1 LPSGL
6 TSAEARRRLEKF
18 GPNAMPD
25 TSMHPLRMALE
36 KFWAPVP
43 WMLEAAI
50 LLELGLGKYVEA
62 GIIAGLLAFNAA
74 LGLFQESR
82 AQATLAAL
90 KSRLALNA
98 SVRRDGAWKT
108 MPAAELVP
116 GDVVKLSLGGV
127 VAADVHITGGEVLLD
142 QSMLTGES
150 VPVEAGA
157 GVQTFAGALVR
168 RGEAVAEV
176 TATGARTK
184 FGRTAELVRTAHVVS
199 SQQKAVLRVVRNLAM
214 FNGVVIV
221 MLVAYAYFLK
231 MPLGEIIPLVLT
243 AVLASIPVALPATFT
258 LAAALGARSLAKLGV
273 LPTRLSAVDEAGTTD
288 VLCVDKTGTLT
299 QNALTVTS
307 VHAMPG
313 FDEPHVLALA
323 ALASSD
329 GGRDPVDGAIRAA
342 ASHKAISDAP
352 KLVKFAPFDPAKKM
366 SEATATDST
375 GGPQRIVKGAFGAVI
390 GLAQPSPAAAA
401 AAKELEGKG
410 FRVLAVAVGPPKEM
424 KLAGL
429 IALSDPPR
437 ADSAKLVTELHG
449 LGVRTVMVTGDA
461 PATAAIV
468 AHAVGLDG
476 EVSPP
481 GPIPDSVRPE
491 QFAVFAGVLPED
503 KYKLVKAFQKGGDIV
518 GMCGDGA
525 NDAPALRQAQIGIAV
540 STATDVAKSA
550 AGMVLTEAGLA
561 GIVAAVKEGRI
572 TFQRIL
578 TYTLNSIIK
587 KIVTVLFLI
596 VGLIMTGHAILTPM
610 LMVIVM
616 ITGDF
621 LSMSLTTDKV
631 RPSPMPNSWRIGSL
645 TAAGVIL
652 GICLLAFCSGVLAVG
667 RFGMNLGTE
676 TLRTLAFL
684 VLVFG
689 SQATLYAIRQ
699 RRRLWGIRP
708 SLWLAASSVADI
720 AIASTLAVG
729 GIAMA
734 RLPPLLVAGTL
745 AAAVAFAF
753 VLDFVKVPVFELLG
767 ITRRRHSPPLT
778 HETQGGEKTEGIP
791 TAEPGAEQG
800 KASDTKP
807 EEKGA
812 PEPEAK
818 AKPEAKAEPP
828 SQTKTDV
835 ATLLN
840 TSLGDLLVAGLV
852 KDPEDAGRIIAAA
865 ITNAQ
870 VNTAVA
876 KGPKAD
882 TEATVEPEPD
892 AKAQPDSKTEPKPDA
907 EANTLPD
914 SSPKSAE

>member
-1 LPSGL
+1 MATTDPPSGL
-6 TSAEARRRLEKF
+6 TSDEARRRLDKF

-50 LLELGLGKYVEA
+50 VLELALGKYVEA
-62 GIIAGLLAFNAA
+62 AIIAGLLVFNAA

-90 KSRLALNA
+90 KSRLALSA
-98 SVRRDGAWKT
+98 SARRDGAWKT
-108 MPAAELVP
+108 IPAAALVP

-127 VAADVHITGGEVLLD
+127 VAADVHLTGGEVLLD

-150 VPVEAGA
+150 VPIEAGA
-157 GVQTFAGALVR
+157 GVQTYAGALVR

-176 TATGARTK
+176 TATGANTK
-184 FGRTAELVRTAHVVS
+184 FGRTAELVRTAHVES
-199 SQQKAVLRVVRNLAM
+199 SQQKAVLRVVRNLAA

-221 MLVAYAYFLK
+221 FLVAYAYVLK
-231 MPLGEIIPLVLT
+231 MPLAEIVPLVLT

-258 LAAALGARSLAKLGV
+258 LAAALGARALAKLNV

-288 VLCVDKTGTLT
+288 VLCADKTGTLT

-307 VHAMPG
+307 IQPMPG
-313 FDEPHVLALA
+313 CDEAHVLALA

-329 GGRDPVDGAIRAA
+329 GGQDPVDGAIRAA
-342 ASHKAISDAP
+342 AARKTVSDAP
-352 KLVKFAPFDPAKKM
+352 KLINFAPFDPAQKM

-375 GGPQRIVKGAFGAVI
+375 GATQRIVKGAFAAVV
-390 GLAQPSPAAAA
+390 GLAQPSPTAAAA
-401 AAKELEGKG
+401 AAALEGQG
-410 FRVLAVAVGPPKEM
+410 FRVLAVAAGPPAAL

-437 ADSAKLVTELHG
+437 ADSAALVRELKG

-468 AHAVGLDG
+468 ARAVGLEG
-476 EVSPP
+476 AVCPP

-491 QFAVFAGVLPED
+491 HYAVFAGVLPED
-503 KYKLVKAFQKGGDIV
+503 KYKLVKAFQKSGHTV

-550 AGMVLTEAGLA
+550 AGMVLTVPGLA

-587 KIVTVLFLI
+587 KIVTVLFLV
-596 VGLIMTGHAILTPM
+596 VGLIMTGHAILTPL
-610 LMVIVM
+610 LMVLVM

-621 LSMSLTTDKV
+621 LSMSLATDKV
-631 RPSPMPNSWRIGSL
+631 RPSPMPNAWRIGNL
-645 TAAGVIL
+645 TIAGIVM
-652 GICLLAFCSGVLAVG
+652 GICLLAFCTGILAVG
-667 RFGMNLGTE
+667 KFGVNLGTE
-676 TLRTLAFL
+676 ALRTLAFI

-699 RRRLWGIRP
+699 RRHLWGLRP
-708 SLWLAASSVADI
+708 SLWLIVSSIADI

-734 RLPPLLVAGTL
+734 PLPAVLVGGTI
-745 AAAVAFAF
+745 AAAAAFA
-753 VLDFVKVPVFELLG
+753 VVVDFVKVPVFARLG
-767 ITRRRHSPPLT
+767 IT
-778 HETQGGEKTEGIP
+778 
-791 TAEPGAEQG
+791 
-800 KASDTKP
+800 
-807 EEKGA
+807 
-812 PEPEAK
+812 
-818 AKPEAKAEPP
+818 
-828 SQTKTDV
+828 
-835 ATLLN
+835 
-840 TSLGDLLVAGLV
+840 
-852 KDPEDAGRIIAAA
+852 
-865 ITNAQ
+865 
-870 VNTAVA
+870 
-876 KGPKAD
+876 
-882 TEATVEPEPD
+882 
-892 AKAQPDSKTEPKPDA
+892 
-907 EANTLPD
+907 
-914 SSPKSAE
+914 

>member
-1 LPSGL
+1 MTSLAVHRFTESTATAKDDLPSGL
-6 TSAEARRRLEKF
+6 TSDEARRRLKKF

-25 TSMHPLRMALE
+25 TALHPLRMALE

-50 LLELGLGKYVEA
+50 VLELALGNHVEA
-62 GIIAGLLAFNAA
+62 AIIAGLLAFNAA

-82 AQATLAAL
+82 AEATLAAL

-98 SVRRDGAWKT
+98 AVRRDGAWKT
-108 MPAAELVP
+108 VPAAELVP
-116 GDVVKLSLGGV
+116 GDVVKLSLGAV
-127 VAADVHITGGEVLLD
+127 VAADVHLTGGEVLLD

-150 VPVEAGA
+150 VPIEAGI
-157 GVQTFAGALVR
+157 GVQTYAGALVR
-168 RGEAVAEV
+168 RGEAIGEV
-176 TATGARTK
+176 TATGTHTK
-184 FGRTAELVRTAHVVS
+184 FGRTAELVRTAHAVS

-214 FNGVVIV
+214 FNGGVIA

-231 MPLGEIIPLVLT
+231 MPFAEVIPLVLT
-243 AVLASIPVALPATFT
+243 AILASIPVALPATFT
-258 LAAALGARSLAKLGV
+258 LAAALGARALAKVGV
-273 LPTRLSAVDEAGTTD
+273 LPTRLTAVDEAGTTD
-288 VLCVDKTGTLT
+288 VLCADKTGTLT

-307 VHAMPG
+307 IHAMPG
-313 FDEPHVLALA
+313 FDEAHILALA

-329 GGRDPVDGAIRAA
+329 GGQDPVDGAIRAA
-342 ASHKAISDAP
+342 AAHNAISDAP

-375 GGPQRIVKGAFGAVI
+375 GATQRIVKGAFAAVI
-390 GLAQPSPAAAA
+390 GLAQSSPAAAA
-401 AAKELEGKG
+401 AAKELEEKG
-410 FRVLAVAVGPPKEM
+410 FRVLAVAAGPATAL

-476 EVSPP
+476 AVYPP
-481 GPIPDSVRPE
+481 GPIPDSVQPA

-503 KYKLVKAFQKGGDIV
+503 KYKLVKAFQKSGHTV

-525 NDAPALRQAQIGIAV
+525 NDAPALRQAQMGIAV

-550 AGMVLTEAGLA
+550 AGMVLTEPGLA

-572 TFQRIL
+572 TFQRIQ

-596 VGLIMTGHAILTPM
+596 VGLIMTGHAILNPL

-631 RPSPMPNSWRIGSL
+631 RPSPTPNSWRIGGL
-645 TAAGVIL
+645 TMAGVIM
-652 GICLLAFCSGVLAVG
+652 GSCLLAFCSGILAVG

-676 TLRTLAFL
+676 ALRTLAF
-684 VLVFG
+684 VALVFG

-699 RRRLWGIRP
+699 RRHLWGTRP
-708 SLWLAASSVADI
+708 SLWLAVSSVADI
-720 AIASTLAVG
+720 AIASTLAIV
-729 GIAMA
+729 GIAMTP
-734 RLPPLLVAGTL
+734 LPALLVAGTL
-745 AAAVAFAF
+745 VAAAAFA
-753 VLDFVKVPVFELLG
+753 VVADLVKVPAFRGLG
-767 ITRRRHSPPLT
+767 I
-778 HETQGGEKTEGIP
+778 
-791 TAEPGAEQG
+791 A
-800 KASDTKP
+800 
-807 EEKGA
+807 
-812 PEPEAK
+812 
-818 AKPEAKAEPP
+818 
-828 SQTKTDV
+828 
-835 ATLLN
+835 
-840 TSLGDLLVAGLV
+840 
-852 KDPEDAGRIIAAA
+852 
-865 ITNAQ
+865 
-870 VNTAVA
+870 
-876 KGPKAD
+876 
-882 TEATVEPEPD
+882 
-892 AKAQPDSKTEPKPDA
+892 
-907 EANTLPD
+907 
-914 SSPKSAE
+914 